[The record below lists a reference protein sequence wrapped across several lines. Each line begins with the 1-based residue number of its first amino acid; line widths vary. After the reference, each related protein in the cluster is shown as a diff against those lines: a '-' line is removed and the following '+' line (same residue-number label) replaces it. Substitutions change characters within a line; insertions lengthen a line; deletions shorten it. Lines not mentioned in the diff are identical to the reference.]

1 MSRHAEANFV
11 PQADAD
17 ASPLCLSC
25 LQPNAPASHFCSKC
39 GAPMTSYAATGPFE
53 HLFAEGFVYREA
65 ASRPRSLI
73 VVLGVWLIFGSIAL
87 VGAVFFVGSAQGE
100 VGAGL
105 LGVGT
110 VAMALLMIYR
120 TTRRFRSR
128 PKMEARKSVEPLGRD
143 VG

>member
-1 MSRHAEANFV
+1 
-11 PQADAD
+11 
-17 ASPLCLSC
+17 
-25 LQPNAPASHFCSKC
+25 
-39 GAPMTSYAATGPFE
+39 MTSYAATGPFE

-100 VGAGL
+100 VGTGL

-120 TTRRFRSR
+120 TTVAYRS
-128 PKMEARKSVEPLGRD
+128 ARETGDLKAAEPLDSDG
-143 VG
+143 